1 MEDIDNKLYIIIV
14 KDNEMD
20 SILLETKLK
29 EKPEYKTQQFTKAEN
44 LISYLEVAN
53 NKADVIILDGNLS
66 THHVLTAIG
75 KNNPLA
81 EVVLLC
87 DEVTIGKAKKGVYA
101 EVVKDRNAIEKLFII
116 IENIKSNRRLKW
128 EKVDFEQK
136 AKRRQTLVV
145 TLVFILLLIFALAVY
160 FIFFR

>member
-29 EKPEYKTQQFTKAEN
+29 EKPEYKTQLFTKAEK
-44 LISYLEVAN
+44 LLTYLEAAN
-53 NKADVIILDGNLS
+53 NKADVIILDSNLS
-66 THHVLTAIG
+66 TDRVLAAIS
-75 KNNPLA
+75 KKNPLA

-87 DEVTIGKAKKGVYA
+87 DAATMGKAKKGVYA

-116 IENIKSNRRLKW
+116 IENIKSNRKLKW

-145 TLVFILLLIFALAVY
+145 TLVFILLLIFVLAVY